1 MYKDGLISK
10 ISKFMTSQPGQQ
22 TIAIHIL
29 PNVSRS
35 KGNQKRKFAQLIV
48 YKMRNIF
55 VEKSYIKCD
64 GETVPR
70 PFSKKPKLSIPLH
83 QKSQVLYSLLL
94 SYVKFRNIKIYRN

>member
-1 MYKDGLISK
+1 MKY
-10 ISKFMTSQPGQQ
+10 
-22 TIAIHIL
+22 
-29 PNVSRS
+29 
-35 KGNQKRKFAQLIV
+35 AQLIV

-83 QKSQVLYSLLL
+83 QKSKVLYSLLL
-94 SYVKFRNIKIYRN
+94 SYAKFRNIKIYLN